1 MIYINLDPLVKRNS
15 IFKMCLSDRGDG
27 KTTELK
33 RLALESFYES
43 GKTAV
48 FCRRFCSEME
58 NDDFLQTFPANIEAA
73 HPELLEGRKY
83 AVKGSHKNTYGFFVS
98 EVGGTELKK
107 AISFLPLSMASKK
120 KSAFDY
126 KTHKN
131 IYVDEYIPEDG
142 IYLKN
147 EARTLLN
154 LYKTVD
160 RNHEEN
166 YMIICGNKITRF
178 NPVFDFFGVERF
190 STGLNSFQSGE
201 LDVLIYRNKGNA
213 ETATRSKF
221 GDLVK
226 GTTFEGYNAGDFLE
240 SEIDKIIFPSH
251 SKNVVLKIYAKGEF
265 FAAYTSGYGSGICID
280 KAQRPNEFETAFA
293 AEQTN
298 AKNVIDIRADNA
310 KNVRKMLQFYRYNNR
325 LFYASDNIY
334 HKLKDFFKFI

>member
-1 MIYINLDPLVKRNS
+1 MIYINLDPLINRKS
-15 IFKMCLSDRGDG
+15 IFKICLSDRGDG

-98 EVGGTELKK
+98 DVGGTELKK
-107 AISFLPLSMASKK
+107 AISFLPLSMAGKK

-190 STGLNSFQSGE
+190 STGLNSFQDGE
-201 LDVLIYRNKGNA
+201 LDVLVYRNKGNA

-221 GDLVK
+221 GNLVK
-226 GTTFEGYNAGDFLE
+226 GTAFEGYNAGDFLNT
-240 SEIDKIIFPSH
+240 EIDKIIFPSH
-251 SKNVVLKIYAKGEF
+251 SKNIVLKIYAKGEF
-265 FAAYTSGYGSGICID
+265 FAAYTSGNGSGICID

-334 HKLKDFFKFI
+334 HKLKDFFKFV